1 MGKYD
6 PLRDKLNVRR
16 DQQLTLTFTEID
28 RIVPGG
34 LPPSAR
40 TQRTWWANHAG
51 THVQADAWLDVG
63 RTVERVDLNAGTVTF
78 SRAAS
83 R

>member
-6 PLRDKLNVRR
+6 SLRDRLNVRI
-16 DQQLTLTFTEID
+16 DQPVTMTFAEID

-40 TQRTWWANHAG
+40 KHRAWWANHAG
-51 THVQADAWLDVG
+51 THVHAEAWLDVG
-63 RTVERVDLNAGTVTF
+63 RTVDAVDLNMQSVTF
-78 SRAAS
+78 SRA
-83 R
+83 RH